1 MKPIT
6 IALLSLATLTFTG
19 CGTQVAYDD
28 PGAVEPLIT
37 GFELQDLNIIADK
50 MVGSMLTSSQTVA
63 ITKDHAPILVV
74 DRIENRS
81 DEHIDTEAITD
92 TIRTQLI
99 RSGKFRFTDKTS
111 RDWQREEIDYQ
122 NKGGMVASKNAIKKG
137 RQMGADYIVVG
148 SIVSFEQKTNKI
160 LRKSYKMT
168 LNLINL
174 ETGLIEWADET
185 PITKVRSKGTFGR

>member
-1 MKPIT
+1 MKPIA
-6 IALLSLATLTFTG
+6 IALLSLATLTFAG
-19 CGTQVAYDD
+19 CKTQVAYDD
-28 PGAVEPLIT
+28 PGAVEPLST
-37 GFELQDLNIIADK
+37 GFEFQDLNLIADK
-50 MVGSMLTSSQTVA
+50 MVGSMLTSEQTVA
-63 ITKDHAPILVV
+63 ITKSYQPILIVERV
-74 DRIENRS
+74 QNRS

-99 RSGKFRFTDKTS
+99 RSGKFRFVDKTS

-122 NKGGMVASKNAIKKG
+122 TSGRMVASRHAIKQG
-137 RQMGADYIVVG
+137 RQLGAEYMVVG
-148 SIVSFEQKTNKI
+148 SIVSFEQKTSTV